1 MHKSN
6 GQINSPNQL
15 DNIVGVITLNILLTS
30 PELPFMICFIVI
42 VVFPTNNVVKRYF
55 KLSYH
60 THIKQTL
67 HGGLEGEQKVN
78 AHFIFRHKT
87 GFHMTHNMTKLS
99 VYVIEFLC

>member
-15 DNIVGVITLNILLTS
+15 NNIVDVITLTILLTS

-42 VVFPTNNVVKRYF
+42 VVFPANNVVKRYF
-55 KLSYH
+55 LSYPY
-60 THIKQTL
+60 QTNITWRV
-67 HGGLEGEQKVN
+67 EGWKVN
-78 AHFIFRHKT
+78 RRSTLISYSDMKT